1 ISLNPFIIATEQGF
15 VCREKTNNSIGRI
28 KCFWGNFGVIV
39 RAYAYILA
47 LGAEGLKR
55 VGQIAV
61 LNANYLRVLLKEK
74 YHLPYDRI
82 CQHEFVLSDRGIEN
96 NITTED
102 IAKRILDY
110 GLYGK
115 KLEVE

>member
-1 ISLNPFIIATEQGF
+1 
-15 VCREKTNNSIGRI
+15 
-28 KCFWGNFGVIV
+28 FGVIV

-110 GLYGK
+110 GLYA
-115 KLEVE
+115 